1 MLKPLLRTLPTLSG
15 NVKIGCTLS
24 DYNKITNTEYTAYVR
39 IAKLL
44 PLTSSLSQ
52 RNCDVNLLYSTYDYD
67 LQRFYK
73 YYSSYFYDDV
83 FEYNKSDYILI
94 DKSEAQKNRNTEQ
107 IDGLLRTVR
116 TYKFKFQIKRAV
128 RLFFNYFLQAF

>member
-94 DKSEAQKNRNTEQ
+94 DKSEAHNDYQPAIATGGRKTEIQ
-107 IDGLLRTVR
+107 ILNSDVNV
-116 TYKFKFQIKRAV
+116 YHI
-128 RLFFNYFLQAF
+128 